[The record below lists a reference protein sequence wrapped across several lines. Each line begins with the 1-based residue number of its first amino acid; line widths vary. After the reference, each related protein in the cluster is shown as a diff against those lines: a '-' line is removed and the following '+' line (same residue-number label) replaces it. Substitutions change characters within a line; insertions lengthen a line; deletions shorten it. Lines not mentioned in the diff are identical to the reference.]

1 MTNFTYLFGIYRS
14 GTTMMSRLLRG
25 SNFCSSASDPLRPF
39 FNAYTNKLIDDKYY
53 LFSINKNNQIINIFF
68 DKKTLNIVGWQTE
81 DLYQNLSV
89 TFIYDLGVNVLVD
102 NKKFKLPEMY

>member
-1 MTNFTYLFGIYRS
+1 MFNYLLDMDFLINEIK
-14 GTTMMSRLLRG
+14 TL
-25 SNFCSSASDPLRPF
+25 DI
-39 FNAYTNKLIDDKYY
+39 KLIDDKYY

>member
-1 MTNFTYLFGIYRS
+1 MFNYLLDMDFLINEIK
-14 GTTMMSRLLRG
+14 TL
-25 SNFCSSASDPLRPF
+25 DI
-39 FNAYTNKLIDDKYY
+39 KLIDDKYY

-89 TFIYDLGVNVLVD
+89 TYIYDLGVNVLVD